1 MLCSMLLKMNKLLL
15 IDSLGPSC
23 YSKDGP
29 RSTVKPLFDKGE
41 TGTRKRG
48 HKMARKEHEM
58 HGHRTRLAT
67 SPTYYSWCSMNT
79 RCFNRNGPDWERY
92 GGRGITVCER
102 WANSFEAFLADMGER
117 PEGTTLDRFPNNNGN
132 YEPSNCRWGTFQQQA
147 YQRSTPQVMRKD
159 NASGYKGVYW
169 WPRDNKWNAKVTV
182 NKKTKNL
189 GYFVTAE
196 EAAAAYDTAA
206 IKYFGERACT
216 NTMLGLLPKKG
227 DEVVIQ

>member
-1 MLCSMLLKMNKLLL
+1 
-15 IDSLGPSC
+15 
-23 YSKDGP
+23 
-29 RSTVKPLFDKGE
+29 
-41 TGTRKRG
+41 
-48 HKMARKEHEM
+48 
-58 HGHRTRLAT
+58 
-67 SPTYYSWCSMNT
+67 
-79 RCFNRNGPDWERY
+79 
-92 GGRGITVCER
+92 
-102 WANSFEAFLADMGER
+102 
-117 PEGTTLDRFPNNNGN
+117 
-132 YEPSNCRWGTFQQQA
+132 
-147 YQRSTPQVMRKD
+147 MRKD